1 MTMQCTILES
11 SADIM
16 KNDYGIIAL
25 PFSSFYFYVHFYIYQ
40 LFKYQSYKLLPLHDF
55 SVVNSFIDIL
65 KFCRYA

>member
-25 PFSSFYFYVHFYIYQ
+25 PISSFYFYVHFYIYQ
-40 LFKYQSYKLLPLHDF
+40 LFKYQSYKLLPPWLFCCKQFYRHF
-55 SVVNSFIDIL
+55 KIL
-65 KFCRYA
+65 